1 MTEEHGELLHMDEP
15 SGTALRRA
23 RLDADAAELLAQRYR
38 ALSDPLRLSLAL
50 ALNPDRELCV
60 CDLSWIAERP
70 QNLTSHHMK
79 VLRSAGIV
87 SARKQG
93 KMTMYS
99 LTQQGRRLI
108 GSTATG
114 GSARGRRATVAPG
127 AS

>member
-1 MTEEHGELLHMDEP
+1 
-15 SGTALRRA
+15 
-23 RLDADAAELLAQRYR
+23 
-38 ALSDPLRLSLAL
+38 
-50 ALNPDRELCV
+50 V

-79 VLRSAGIV
+79 VLKRAGIV

-108 GSTATG
+108 DSAAA
-114 GSARGRRATVAPG
+114 SRARGTGSRC